1 MATKVR
7 RVRRQRPRVLSREQ
21 ARELFDRQSRKYL
34 NLSREQ
40 FVQKW
45 NAGKFNG
52 ESDCPNVIHLALL
65 LPFAK

>member
-1 MATKVR
+1 MATKTH
-7 RVRRQRPRVLSREQ
+7 RVRKQRPRVLTREQ

-40 FVQKW
+40 FIRKW
-45 NAGKFNG
+45 KAGKFNG
-52 ESDCPNVIHLALL
+52 ESDSPNVIHLALL